1 MKKRI
6 LKTVVLTLAFLFVS
20 ATGLL
25 FAVPATSDAIKDLTA
40 AQYIGFNGDALTFSA
55 ENAAAGY
62 KAAAS
67 ALSADPNFEAL
78 VLDSGFSD
86 AQIFDCGGE

>member
-67 ALSADPNFEAL
+67 ALSADRSEERRVGKECRSRWSPYH
-78 VLDSGFSD
+78 
-86 AQIFDCGGE
+86 